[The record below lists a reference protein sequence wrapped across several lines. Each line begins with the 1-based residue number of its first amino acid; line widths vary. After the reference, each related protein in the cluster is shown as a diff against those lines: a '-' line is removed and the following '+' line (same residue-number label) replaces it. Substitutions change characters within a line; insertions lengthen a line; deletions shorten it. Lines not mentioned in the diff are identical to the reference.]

1 MASTR
6 LKDDNVAITENDR
19 EDKNIL
25 NWQLDISMFENPNN
39 KAAEG
44 VISSNTSDKDTRG
57 FYIDQESDLIGI
69 SRGNAPLNLRHAPC
83 NEGDT
88 SDRCKLINM
97 SWQNQFENNPCKIDN
112 NNCKWEPKN

>member
-6 LKDDNVAITENDR
+6 INEEIRNG
-19 EDKNIL
+19 EDKIENKSIL
-25 NWQLDISMFENPNN
+25 DYQLDKDMYENPNN
-39 KAAEG
+39 KADEG
-44 VISSNTSDKDTRG
+44 QISSNTSDKDTRG
-57 FYIDQESDLIGI
+57 FYVDQESDLIGI
-69 SRGNAPLNLRHAPC
+69 SRGNAPMNLRHAPC

-97 SWQNQFENNPCKIDN
+97 SWQNQFENNPCQIDD